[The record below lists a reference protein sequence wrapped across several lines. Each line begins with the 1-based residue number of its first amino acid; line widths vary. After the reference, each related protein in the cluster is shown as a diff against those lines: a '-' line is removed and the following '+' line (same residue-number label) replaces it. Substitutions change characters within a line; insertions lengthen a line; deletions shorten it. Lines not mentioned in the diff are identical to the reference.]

1 MKTAFSRTLCA
12 LTLGAGL
19 AMVLVAQAQA
29 PSAEDQIKFRKA
41 GYSFMAWNMGKIKAQ
56 VVDGSVAYD
65 PAQVEAAARAI
76 AGIANSGMGALFGPG
91 TDEDVGDQRTR
102 ARPEL
107 FQNFPDVATLGNN
120 MSRAA
125 DNLLEQAQTGDQAK
139 IRAAFGELGQT
150 CKACHDKY
158 RAR

>member
-1 MKTAFSRTLCA
+1 MNLTFTRTLCA
-12 LTLGAGL
+12 LTLGAGM
-19 AMVLVAQAQA
+19 AVALVAQAQS

-41 GYSFMAWNMGKIKAQ
+41 GYSFMSWNMGKIKAQ

-107 FQNFPDVATLGNN
+107 FQNFPDVATLG
-120 MSRAA
+120 
-125 DNLLEQAQTGDQAK
+125 
-139 IRAAFGELGQT
+139 
-150 CKACHDKY
+150 
-158 RAR
+158 